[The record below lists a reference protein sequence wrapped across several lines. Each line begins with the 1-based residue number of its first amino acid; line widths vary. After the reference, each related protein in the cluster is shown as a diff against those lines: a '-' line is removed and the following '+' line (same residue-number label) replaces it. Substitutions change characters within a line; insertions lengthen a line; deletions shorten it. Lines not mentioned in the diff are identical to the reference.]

1 MIKLCVPDVGEEEIT
16 AVKEVLESKYLVQ
29 GSKVLEFENMVCEYL
44 NVKHAIAVSS
54 GTAAL
59 HLALL
64 ALNIKAGDEVI
75 VPDFTFPATANVVEA
90 VGATTKFVDIDLS
103 TFCMD
108 ADKIEEQITKK
119 TKAIIPVQEFGQ
131 SCEMSKIL
139 KLAEKYNLNIIEDA
153 ACALGAEYE
162 GKKVGTIG
170 DIGCFS
176 LHPRKAI
183 TTGEGGIVV
192 TNDDHIADKV
202 RTLRNHGISYKEEKV
217 EFVLP
222 GLNYRMTDIQGAIGV
237 EQMKKLD
244 IINSERKRIALEYN
258 RLLEKVIGVKT
269 PRIQEECNHVWQTYH
284 ILIDEQINRN
294 EIIKKLKEKG
304 IETNFGAHTVHNQIY
319 YKNKYN
325 LSDSCFLNSKIAY
338 EKGIALPLYSTMK
351 IKEQVIVVKELEK
364 ILNEQLWR
372 YTE

>member
-1 MIKLCVPDVGEEEIT
+1 MIKLCVPDVGEEEFT

-90 VGATTKFVDIDLS
+90 VGATPKFVDIDLD
-103 TFCMD
+103 TFCID
-108 ADKIEEQITKK
+108 TDKIEEQITKK
-119 TKAIIPVQEFGQ
+119 TKAIMPVQEFGQ

-139 KLAEKYNLNIIEDA
+139 KLAEKYNLRIIEDA

-162 GKKVGTIG
+162 KKKVGTIG

-202 RTLRNHGISYKEEKV
+202 RTLRNHGISCKEGKI

-222 GLNYRMTDIQGAIGV
+222 GLNYRMTDIQGAMAV
-237 EQMKKLD
+237 VQMKKLKA
-244 IINSERKRIALEYN
+244 INKEREKVANEYT
-258 RLLEKVIGVKT
+258 RLLENNKWIRVPKES
-269 PRIQEECNHVWQTYH
+269 IQCTHVWQTYH
-284 ILIDEQINRN
+284 ILIDERFNRDN
-294 EIIKKLKEKG
+294 VILKLKEAG
-304 IETNFGAHTVHNQIY
+304 IETNIGAYALHQQRY
-319 YKNKYN
+319 YKEKYGYTG
-325 LSDSCFLNSKIAY
+325 FENSVCAY
-338 EKGIALPLYSTMK
+338 KRGVALPLYFGLS
-351 IKEQVIVVKELEK
+351 IKDVNFITDKLVN
-364 ILNEQLWR
+364 ILD
-372 YTE
+372 

>member
-1 MIKLCVPDVGEEEIT
+1 MIKLCVPDIGEEEIS

-44 NVKHAIAVSS
+44 NVKHAVAVSS

-64 ALNIKAGDEVI
+64 ALDIKTGDEVI

-90 VGATTKFVDIDLS
+90 VGATTKFVDIDLD
-103 TFCMD
+103 TFCID
-108 ADKIEEQITKK
+108 TDKIEEQISKK
-119 TKAIIPVQEFGQ
+119 TKAIMPVQEFGQ
-131 SCEMSKIL
+131 SSEMNKIL
-139 KLAEKYNLNIIEDA
+139 ELAQKYNLKIIEDA
-153 ACALGAEYE
+153 ACALGAEYD

-192 TNDDHIADKV
+192 TNDDNIADKL
-202 RTLRNHGISYKEEKV
+202 RTLRNHGISYKNGKV

-237 EQMKKLD
+237 EQMKK
-244 IINSERKRIALEYN
+244 INTINLERKKIALEYN
-258 RLLEKVIGVKT
+258 RLLENVKGVKI
-269 PRIQEECNHVWQTYH
+269 PQIQDGCNHVWQTYH
-284 ILIDEQINRN
+284 ILLNENIDRN
-294 EIIKKLKEKG
+294 DIISKLKEKG
-304 IETNFGAHTVHNQIY
+304 IEVNFGAHAVHNQFY
-319 YKNKYN
+319 YKQKYN
-325 LSDSCFLNSKIAY
+325 LSDSGLFNSKIAY
-338 EKGIALPLYSTMK
+338 EKGIALPLYSKLSIADIEYITWNL
-351 IKEQVIVVKELEK
+351 KECIYSQI
-364 ILNEQLWR
+364 I
-372 YTE
+372 